1 MGAGKKFQVSGFKF
15 RGSKTKVSKFRVSKS
30 KVSKFQVSKFRNSK
44 TKVSKV
50 RVSRSK
56 VSKFQVS
63 KFRNSKTKLSKF
75 PVSKF
80 RVSKA
85 RVSKFSGFQN
95 FDNKSRDVQ
104 IAHCKE
110 RGEWAELCFMER
122 AARHGLRVSKPHGDS
137 APYDVVVEW
146 DGRFR
151 RVQVKSTIYR
161 RRGESYSLNVMGPG
175 RKAYR
180 RGVVDFVAV
189 YLIPIDRWYIIPYE
203 ALGEKKCSVHFKPGG
218 IRQKYEEYREGWE
231 RLKDRSQ

>member
-1 MGAGKKFQVSGFKF
+1 MGAKGQVEANVGANRVETQRGRGKN
-15 RGSKTKVSKFRVSKS
+15 RT
-30 KVSKFQVSKFRNSK
+30 
-44 TKVSKV
+44 TE
-50 RVSRSK
+50 
-56 VSKFQVS
+56 
-63 KFRNSKTKLSKF
+63 
-75 PVSKF
+75 
-80 RVSKA
+80 
-85 RVSKFSGFQN
+85 
-95 FDNKSRDVQ
+95 KSRRPRKRSW
-104 IAHCKE
+104 IAAEEVGVEIPHCKE

-122 AARHGLRVSKPHGDS
+122 AAMHGLRVSKPHGES

-146 DGRFR
+146 EGRFR

-203 ALGEKKCSVHFKPGG
+203 ALGESKCSVHFKPGG

-231 RLKDRSQ
+231 RLKC

>member
-30 KVSKFQVSKFRNSK
+30 KVSKFHVSKFRNSK

-56 VSKFQVS
+56 VSKFQ
-63 KFRNSKTKLSKF
+63 
-75 PVSKF
+75 VSKF

-146 DGRFR
+146 DGWFR

-161 RRGESYSLNVMGPG
+161 RRGESYSLNVIGPG

-231 RLKDRSQ
+231 KLKDRSQ

>member
-1 MGAGKKFQVSGFKF
+1 MGAKKQFQVSGFKF
-15 RGSKTKVSKFRVSKS
+15 PGSKSRI
-30 KVSKFQVSKFRNSK
+30 
-44 TKVSKV
+44 SKV
-50 RVSRSK
+50 R
-56 VSKFQVS
+56 
-63 KFRNSKTKLSKF
+63 
-75 PVSKF
+75 VSKF

-85 RVSKFSGFQN
+85 KVSGFK
-95 FDNKSRDVQ
+95 FPVSKSRDIQ

-122 AARHGLRVSKPHGDS
+122 AARHGLRVSKPHGES

-146 DGRFR
+146 EGRFR

-203 ALGEKKCSVHFKPGG
+203 ALGESKCSVHFKPGG
-218 IRQKYEEYREGWE
+218 IRQKYEEYREAWE
-231 RLKDRSQ
+231 RLKGSSQ